1 MRTFQWPVIIF
12 ALWILLAAGCSSP
25 DPTSVEYE
33 EIDTSQD
40 PVQIPCDKEEGFTLK
55 LKDGQL
61 DLNPA
66 AAYKISA
73 VVVGKEPYSSGWSGQ
88 LSPIDLALAWGKAAD
103 PESKKY
109 VSFSQGNRWYFFT
122 YEAGAP
128 FDRTYIA
135 RHSSNNHIIP
145 ATENVLKAVRS
156 VGKRQK
162 IVLEGLLVNIQGSYE
177 GQRVW
182 WSTSLTRDDSGD
194 HSCELFYV
202 TKVRIDNYVYQ

>member
-1 MRTFQWPVIIF
+1 MRP
-12 ALWILLAAGCSSP
+12 GP
-25 DPTSVEYE
+25 
-33 EIDTSQD
+33 
-40 PVQIPCDKEEGFTLK
+40 
-55 LKDGQL
+55 
-61 DLNPA
+61 
-66 AAYKISA
+66 
-73 VVVGKEPYSSGWSGQ
+73 
-88 LSPIDLALAWGKAAD
+88 
-103 PESKKY
+103 
-109 VSFSQGNRWYFFT
+109 
-122 YEAGAP
+122 P

-162 IVLEGLLVNIQGSYE
+162 IVLEGLLVNLQGSYK

-202 TKVRIDNYVYQ
+202 TKVRIDNNVYQ